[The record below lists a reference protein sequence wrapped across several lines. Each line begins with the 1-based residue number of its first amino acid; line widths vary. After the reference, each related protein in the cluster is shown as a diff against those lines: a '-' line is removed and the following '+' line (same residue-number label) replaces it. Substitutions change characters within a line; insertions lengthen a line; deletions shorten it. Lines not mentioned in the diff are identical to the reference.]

1 MQMKEANQKKIE
13 RVAWHARIKP
23 GTEAEY
29 ERRHDEIWPEMT
41 ALLNEAGIHNYSVW
55 LCGLDLFGYYEC
67 PDQET
72 AARIQ
77 AESPVVDRWNE
88 YMKDILV
95 MDFDPETGVTPPLR
109 QVFYHP

>member
-1 MQMKEANQKKIE
+1 MKMTQSDHGKIE
-13 RVAWHARIKP
+13 RVAWHARIRP
-23 GTEAEY
+23 GTETEY

-67 PDQET
+67 ADQKT

-77 AESPVVDRWNE
+77 AESPVVDRWND

-109 QVFYHP
+109 QVFFHR